1 MNNVSIY
8 IDGAN
13 YSHSQEFLKWSI
25 DITRFYKYCEGYGEI
40 AAAKFFCAETKTEGQ
55 ERFFD
60 VLRSTGFEVITK
72 PIKTIF
78 DKKTGKEI
86 HKANCDVE
94 IACTMIEEADSFDTA
109 ILVSG
114 DSDFLYTTRKLKAKG
129 KEVIVISTKGISASD
144 FVREES
150 VTFIDM
156 VSIKEQIERR
166 KGPRSDRGHEVTPA
180 AELKCKDTDI
190 APTIPLTAEVSR
202 PAYLV
207 SIRRCAKTSA
217 ELSRRKTKLC
227 SKRRDRQI
235 EDCSKSGTLARSCEI
250 A

>member
-1 MNNVSIY
+1 MKKVSIY

-25 DITRFYKYCEGYGEI
+25 DLTRFYKYCESYGEI
-40 AAAKFFCAETKTEGQ
+40 SAAKFFCAETKTDGQ

-129 KEVIVISTKGISASD
+129 REVIVISTKGMSASD
-144 FVREES
+144 FVHEES
-150 VTFIDM
+150 VKFIDM

-166 KGPRSDRGHEVTPA
+166 RTPRSDR
-180 AELKCKDTDI
+180 
-190 APTIPLTAEVSR
+190 
-202 PAYLV
+202 
-207 SIRRCAKTSA
+207 
-217 ELSRRKTKLC
+217 
-227 SKRRDRQI
+227 QI
-235 EDCSKSGTLARSCEI
+235 EADSKSSTLAPNCEI

>member
-1 MNNVSIY
+1 MKKVSIY

-25 DITRFYKYCEGYGEI
+25 DLTRFYKYCESYGEI
-40 AAAKFFCAETKTEGQ
+40 SAAKFFCAETKTDGQ

-129 KEVIVISTKGISASD
+129 REVIVISTKGMSASD
-144 FVREES
+144 FVHEES
-150 VTFIDM
+150 VKFIDM

-166 KGPRSDRGHEVTPA
+166 RTPRSDRVFEPKSA
-180 AELKCKDTDI
+180 AEPICPSAETTPL
-190 APTIPLTAEVSR
+190 IPLTAEVSR
-202 PAYLV
+202 PAYVV
-207 SIRRCAKTSA
+207 SIRRCAKKAA
-217 ELSRRKTKLC
+217 ELSGSRKTKLRT
-227 SKRRDRQI
+227 KQI
-235 EDCSKSGTLARSCEI
+235 ETDSKSLALTQTCEI

>member
-1 MNNVSIY
+1 MKNVSIY

-25 DITRFYKYCEGYGEI
+25 DLTRFYKYCETYGEI
-40 AAAKFFCAETKTEGQ
+40 ASAKFFCAETKTDGQ

-72 PIKTIF
+72 PIKTII
-78 DKKTGKEI
+78 DHANGRTI
-86 HKANCDVE
+86 RKANCDVE

-129 KEVIVISTKGISASD
+129 KEVIVISTKGMSALD
-144 FVREES
+144 FVHEES

-156 VSIKEQIERR
+156 MSIKEHIERR
-166 KGPRSDRGHEVTPA
+166 RTPRSDRVYEATPA
-180 AELKCKDTDI
+180 AGSECPSAET
-190 APTIPLTAEVSR
+190 APLIPLTAEVSR
-202 PAYLV
+202 PAYIV
-207 SIRRCAKTSA
+207 SIRKCAKTSA
-217 ELSRRKTKLC
+217 EISGRRSIRSRHT
-227 SKRRDRQI
+227 D
-235 EDCSKSGTLARSCEI
+235 SKSLTLAHGCEI